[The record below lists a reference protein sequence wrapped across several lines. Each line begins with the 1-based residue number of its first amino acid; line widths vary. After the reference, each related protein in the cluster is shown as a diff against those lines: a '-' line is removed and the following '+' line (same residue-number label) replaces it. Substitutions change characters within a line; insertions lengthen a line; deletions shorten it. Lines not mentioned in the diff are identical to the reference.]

1 MVTLSASV
9 DYEQQM
15 LYINAMANLQ
25 LGNVAEYLE
34 PIIKASY
41 PQNTDIRFLA
51 IMATLPLAHTRPEKS
66 YEIYWPIFESKET
79 PLQLRVGAFI
89 MLLHSNPTPA
99 RLMSIHE
106 QMQTEECPHMLN
118 FYITTLQS
126 LKKTTYPCY
135 QQL

>member
-1 MVTLSASV
+1 
-9 DYEQQM
+9 
-15 LYINAMANLQ
+15 MANLQ
-25 LGNVAEYLE
+25 QGNVAEYLE

-51 IMATLPLAHTRPEKS
+51 IMATLPLAQTRPEKS
-66 YEIYWPIFESKET
+66 YEIYWPIFEAKET
-79 PLQLRVGAFI
+79 PLQLRIGAFI

-106 QMQTEECPHMLN
+106 VMQAEDCPHMLN

>member
-1 MVTLSASV
+1 M

-25 LGNVAEYLE
+25 QGNVAEYLE
-34 PIIKASY
+34 PIIKADY

-51 IMATLPLAHTRPEKS
+51 IMATLPLAQTRPEKS
-66 YEIYWPIFESKET
+66 YEIYWPIFESVDT
-79 PLQLRVGAFI
+79 PLQLRIGAFI
-89 MLLHSNPTPA
+89 MLLHSNPTPD
-99 RLMSIHE
+99 RLMSIHNF
-106 QMQTEECPHMLN
+106 MQTETCPHMLN
-118 FYITTLQS
+118 FYTTTVQS

>member
-1 MVTLSASV
+1 MTVLSASV

-15 LYINAMANLQ
+15 LYINAMSNLQ

-51 IMATLPLAHTRPEKS
+51 MISTLPLAQTRPEKT

-79 PLQLRVGAFI
+79 PLQLRVAAFI
-89 MLLHSNPTPA
+89 LLLHSNPTPA

-106 QMQTEECPHMLN
+106 LMQTEESPHMLN
-118 FYITTLQS
+118 FYVTTLQS

>member
-1 MVTLSASV
+1 
-9 DYEQQM
+9 M

-25 LGNVAEYLE
+25 HGNVAEYLE
-34 PIIKASY
+34 PIIKADY

-51 IMATLPLAHTRPEKS
+51 MMATLPSAQSRPEKS
-66 YEIYWPIFESKET
+66 YELYWPIFESPDT

-99 RLMSIHE
+99 RLMSIHSVME
-106 QMQTEECPHMLN
+106 NEKCPHMIN
-118 FYITTLQS
+118 FYITTVQG